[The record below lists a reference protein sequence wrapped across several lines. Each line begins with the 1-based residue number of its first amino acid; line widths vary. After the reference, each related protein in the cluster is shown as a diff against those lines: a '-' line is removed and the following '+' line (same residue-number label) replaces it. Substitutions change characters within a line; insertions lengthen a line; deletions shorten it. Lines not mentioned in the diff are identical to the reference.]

1 MKKPDSQILL
11 ALDLGNTTGWAMW
24 QDGVVTSGSCNF
36 AKSKNSRF
44 EGPGMRF
51 VRFVR
56 FLGECPTPTLLSFEE
71 VRRHRGV
78 AAAHSYGGYLSH
90 VTAFCDSRDPQ
101 IPYEG
106 IPVGTIKKRATGS
119 GNCSKEE
126 MIEACQKLMNYEP
139 GDDNEADARWLL
151 LLMCEASNLPWPD
164 GPIPEPKKKKKTKPS
179 RKINHAP

>member
-1 MKKPDSQILL
+1 MIDSNSVLL

-24 QDGVVTSGSCNF
+24 QNGVVTSGTCDF
-36 AKSKNSRF
+36 TKSRHRRF

-56 FLGECPTPTLLSFEE
+56 FLSDCPTPSLLSFEE

-78 AAAHSYGGYLSH
+78 AAAHAYGGYLSH
-90 VTAFCDSRDPQ
+90 VTAFCDNRDPQ

-126 MIEACQKLMNYEP
+126 MVTACQKLMDYEP
-139 GDDNEADARWLL
+139 EDDNEADARWLL
-151 LLMCEASNLPWPD
+151 LLMCEASNLSWPG
-164 GPIPEPKKKKKTKPS
+164 GPVPEPVKKVKAKKKKKK
-179 RKINHAP
+179 AQ